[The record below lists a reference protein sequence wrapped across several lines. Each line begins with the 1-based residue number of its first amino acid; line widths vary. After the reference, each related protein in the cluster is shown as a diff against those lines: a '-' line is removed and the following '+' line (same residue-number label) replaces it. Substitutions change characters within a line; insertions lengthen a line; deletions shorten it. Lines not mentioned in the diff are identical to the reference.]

1 MEPENEPPTTRPDG
15 ESVETAVER
24 GRWAGT
30 PFAVLGTV
38 AAGIWLVAGVVVA
51 AVLLVWWLA

>member
-1 MEPENEPPTTRPDG
+1 MEPENEPPTTPPDG

>member
-1 MEPENEPPTTRPDG
+1 MESKNEPHTTRPDG

-38 AAGIWLVAGVVVA
+38 AAGIWLVGGVVAA

>member
-1 MEPENEPPTTRPDG
+1 MEPENEPPTTRSDG

-38 AAGIWLVAGVVVA
+38 AAGIWLVGGVVA
-51 AVLLVWWLA
+51 ATVLLVWWLA